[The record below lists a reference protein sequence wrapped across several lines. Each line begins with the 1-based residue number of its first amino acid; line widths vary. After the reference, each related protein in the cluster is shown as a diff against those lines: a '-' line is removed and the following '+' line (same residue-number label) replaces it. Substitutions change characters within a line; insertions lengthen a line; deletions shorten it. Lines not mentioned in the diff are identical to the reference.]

1 MAPSSSFF
9 FFFFFF
15 VTLHRL
21 PVIREDDFGT
31 EMFFVVSGSCQ
42 CLVKRKVVRIF
53 RENEMF
59 GEIALLKTE
68 PVRRTATI
76 KSELYSE
83 LVVLN
88 KTDFLDCLA
97 IHPSASKKVYAV
109 MREKI
114 DGYTGA
120 NRKSLDRSASI
131 NVREKLSSAR
141 GNESGGGS
149 GSGSGSESSDDE
161 IEDDKDFIKRL
172 PVKRA
177 NSYVAGLNR
186 GPSISPLR
194 NNVKSTPEHSTFDE
208 SLTIEEF
215 LENRSAQFDV
225 DQHDLLEF
233 VHEYTSKLHNQE
245 IEILREKKFAADIA
259 KSKQKKK
266 EKREKRKEEMN
277 EATS

>member
-97 IHPSASKKVYAV
+97 IHPSAW
-109 MREKI
+109 
-114 DGYTGA
+114 
-120 NRKSLDRSASI
+120 SI
-131 NVREKLSSAR
+131 LIVKQTSFCAGGIRC
-141 GNESGGGS
+141 SGWGGVVWW
-149 GSGSGSESSDDE
+149 
-161 IEDDKDFIKRL
+161 L
-172 PVKRA
+172 V
-177 NSYVAGLNR
+177 VL
-186 GPSISPLR
+186 
-194 NNVKSTPEHSTFDE
+194 
-208 SLTIEEF
+208 
-215 LENRSAQFDV
+215 
-225 DQHDLLEF
+225 
-233 VHEYTSKLHNQE
+233 
-245 IEILREKKFAADIA
+245 
-259 KSKQKKK
+259 
-266 EKREKRKEEMN
+266 
-277 EATS
+277 

>member
-1 MAPSSSFF
+1 MFRPFSTFLFFFSFF
-9 FFFFFF
+9 ISKKINNSA
-15 VTLHRL
+15 
-21 PVIREDDFGT
+21 VIREDDFGT

-97 IHPSASKKVYAV
+97 IHPSASKIVYSV

-120 NRKSLDRSASI
+120 NRKSLDKSASI
-131 NVREKLSSAR
+131 DVREKMESAKSSD
-141 GNESGGGS
+141 S
-149 GSGSGSESSDDE
+149 GSDISDDE
-161 IEDDKDFIKRL
+161 MIEEDKEQFQKRL
-172 PVKRA
+172 PPRRA

-186 GPSISPLR
+186 GPTLSPLK
-194 NNVKSTPEHSTFDE
+194 NVAKITTEHSAFDE
-208 SLTIEEF
+208 SLTIQEF
-215 LENRSAQFDV
+215 LGNRSAQFGV
-225 DQHDLLEF
+225 DEHDLLEF

-245 IEILREKKFAADIA
+245 IDMLRKKKFEEEVA
-259 KSKQKKK
+259 KSKKKK
-266 EKREKRKEEMN
+266 KSKEEK
-277 EATS
+277 

>member
-1 MAPSSSFF
+1 
-9 FFFFFF
+9 
-15 VTLHRL
+15 
-21 PVIREDDFGT
+21 
-31 EMFFVVSGSCQ
+31 MFFVASGSCQ
-42 CLVKRKVVRIF
+42 CLVKHKVVRIF

-97 IHPSASKKVYAV
+97 IHPSASKKVFAV

-131 NVREKLSSAR
+131 NVREKLSLAT
-141 GNESGGGS
+141 GNESGGGG

-161 IEDDKDFIKRL
+161 SEDDKDFIKRM
-172 PVKRA
+172 PGKRA

-186 GPSISPLR
+186 GPSARR

-233 VHEYTSKLHNQE
+233 VHEYTSKLYNQE
-245 IEILREKKFAADIA
+245 IEILRGKKFAADVA

-266 EKREKRKEEMN
+266 EKSEKRKEEMRK
-277 EATS
+277 